1 MMALFERLN
10 TDFEHADNRGRLVQI
25 IHDGYKQVNILETKK
40 GVTRGSHY
48 HKRCREAF
56 YVVRGRVEV
65 SLKRGEEAET
75 IEFGTDDFFAIDA
88 NTFHSMFFLED
99 CLMIQMYDIPVEFND
114 GTKDIYVE

>member
-1 MMALFERLN
+1 MMALFEKLN
-10 TDFEHADNRGRLVQI
+10 IDFEHSDNRGRLVQI

-99 CLMIQMYDIPVEFND
+99 CLMIQMYDIPVEAEN
-114 GTKDIYVE
+114 GEKDIYSL